1 MLADPEHIRN
11 EAIRTLSDPRRA
23 PQRAQ
28 TPPGQPSGE
37 RLVLQ
42 IEVAIAP
49 PPAGLEQLNKA
60 ALDAVQRV
68 YENGGAQLHYVG
80 VRLVDP

>member
-1 MLADPEHIRN
+1 MLAAPEHIRN
-11 EAIRTLSDPRRA
+11 EAIRMLSDPRA
-23 PQRAQ
+23 PQRAE
-28 TPPGQPSGE
+28 TPPGQPSGD

-42 IEVAIAP
+42 IEVAMTP

-60 ALDAVQRV
+60 AIDAVQRV
-68 YENGGAQLHYVG
+68 YESGGAQLHHAG